1 MKLNLSEVEF
11 DSSSYGDPNGRLF
24 YWNDGVYRA
33 ISQKAS
39 SHYASLLKDGRLN
52 PLFESGLVQTEIT
65 PLELEGYD
73 LVLKHR
79 KIPFVSFGFEWC
91 GEMMKDAALL
101 MLNLN
106 RALLEIGYEFQDA
119 NPWNVLFDGCIPKY
133 VDFGSIVP
141 VSNNKTWP
149 ATAEFIKSILNPLLL
164 FSRGLRDEAKK
175 MMTDWRKWGVPN
187 NELGELLPYGQWP
200 HKLRQFFYL
209 DFLSPDRKT
218 LNRRLIEMVERIDFT
233 IPETEW
239 TNYYEDHVRLDSPDE
254 WTPKQKAASD
264 VLASLTPKTLL
275 DIGSNT
281 GWYSE
286 MAAKNGCTVVAI
298 DSDEACVQL
307 LYDRFKKRNEVL
319 PLLVDFSCPSPQ
331 YGTEGVQF
339 RGATDRLQCDLVFA
353 MGLVHHLA
361 FKKAM
366 KFDAIAKHLGN
377 FTKKSLLVEFVPK
390 EDRYV
395 SEWYNQSYDWYTLE
409 NFIKALREGFSEI
422 KILPSNR
429 PPRSLILCERT
440 SAGRSP
446 IRS

>member
-1 MKLNLSEVEF
+1 
-11 DSSSYGDPNGRLF
+11 
-24 YWNDGVYRA
+24 
-33 ISQKAS
+33 
-39 SHYASLLKDGRLN
+39 
-52 PLFESGLVQTEIT
+52 
-65 PLELEGYD
+65 
-73 LVLKHR
+73 
-79 KIPFVSFGFEWC
+79 
-91 GEMMKDAALL
+91 

-133 VDFGSIVP
+133 VDFGPIVP